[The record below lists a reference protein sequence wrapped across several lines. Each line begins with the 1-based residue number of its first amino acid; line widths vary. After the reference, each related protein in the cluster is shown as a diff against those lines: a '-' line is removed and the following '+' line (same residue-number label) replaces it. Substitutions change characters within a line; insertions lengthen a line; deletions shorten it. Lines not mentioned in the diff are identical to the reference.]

1 MFQTEDTM
9 GLEYNNWVNI
19 TRLVKDKKYY
29 VRIRTYKTLGG
40 TKFYSGWSA
49 AKAVT
54 VKRDASQKEHDSGY
68 MEHGEDVEEQKVI
81 RGKGAGMLPP
91 LRKL

>member
-1 MFQTEDTM
+1 M

-29 VRIRTYKTLGG
+29 VRIRTYKTMGG
-40 TKFYSGWSA
+40 TKIYSGWSA

-81 RGKGAGMLPP
+81 RGKGAGMHPP

>member
-54 VKRDASQKEHDSGY
+54 VKK
-68 MEHGEDVEEQKVI
+68 
-81 RGKGAGMLPP
+81 
-91 LRKL
+91 

>member
-29 VRIRTYKTLGG
+29 VRIRTYKTVGS

-54 VKRDASQKEHDSGY
+54 VKK
-68 MEHGEDVEEQKVI
+68 
-81 RGKGAGMLPP
+81 
-91 LRKL
+91 